1 MDVFINSQEVD
12 DNELCSNHVHTQA
25 ELHGRGILCFSDE
38 PLCCRCGQAWRA
50 ATLEGWRLY
59 HDPNYESLGEG
70 GEVLPV
76 EGNPYRDIWK
86 AVCWRMAQEVGLWHL
101 ELPGKTLFNS
111 K

>member
-1 MDVFINSQEVD
+1 MIVSRAQTMCTLKLSCMEEV
-12 DNELCSNHVHTQA
+12 L
-25 ELHGRGILCFSDE
+25 LCFSDDA
-38 PLCCRCGQAWRA
+38 LCCRCGQAWRA

-86 AVCWRMAQEVGLWHL
+86 AVCWRMAQEVGLWD
-101 ELPGKTLFNS
+101 
-111 K
+111 